1 MSRRFL
7 ASAHR
12 DYRVCAALTGLLAF
26 LVYLRTLAPSV
37 MWYDMGELTTT
48 SYVLGIAHNTGYP
61 LYILLGKLFTF
72 LPVGDVACRVNL
84 MSAVF
89 AALTVATV
97 FLIVHEL
104 TESRF
109 AALVGSLTLAFSST
123 LWSNANWA
131 ESYSLNAFSTA
142 LITLLLLRWRG
153 SGKAWQL
160 YLVFLVFGLSLGNH
174 RLILLLSPGILAFLW
189 SGRHAL
195 NRGRLFGCG
204 LALLLGLSV
213 YLYLPIR
220 GSQHPSLNW
229 AQPANLHTYLSMF
242 LTGDSRG
249 EYWNF
254 AFFDRLDILG
264 LFPLNEFS
272 AFGLALAAVGLVY
285 VWRKQRVLAVYGLSL
300 CALVGFVALTY
311 RIHNVYN
318 YLIPGYLVLGIWMG
332 CGAKALLSF
341 GLQLSDV
348 RRLRWAQSGQY
359 LFSPLAAALLLLL
372 PAWLAAHNLS
382 RVDRSNDYSAHDF
395 ALTTLDRVKP
405 HATIITDSWTASP
418 LWYEQLVEG
427 YRHDVMVS
435 PLFSVPGEDVNS
447 FIEEQLRQGRPVYV
461 ADGLRVDVTAIGK
474 GYCVQP
480 VLLDGI
486 ETMVTNVLPK
496 PEYKDDLVRKGSLY
510 RVVKD
515 EPSLTV
521 GAVPDNARTLVSFGG
536 GLDLVGFRAEPA
548 VAQRGDVVRLDYFW
562 RLSAKT
568 DSDLQAR
575 LFFTDSDGL
584 VATRHGF
591 PLWWQGWELGG
602 GVKPTSGWE
611 PGRIVKEE
619 YFLLVP
625 RDVAPGAYNL
635 SLKARDASSGLLPE
649 SVDGAGDS
657 HSIGSLT
664 VR

>member
-7 ASAHR
+7 ASAQR

-26 LVYLRTLAPSV
+26 IVYLRTLAPTV

-72 LPVGDVACRVNL
+72 LPVGDVAYRVNL

-109 AALVGSLTLAFSST
+109 AALIGSLTLAFSST
-123 LWSNANWA
+123 FWSNANWA

-142 LITLLLLRWRG
+142 LITLLLLRWRE
-153 SGKAWQL
+153 SGKTWQL

-174 RLILLLSPGILAFLW
+174 RLILLLTPGILAFLW
-189 SGRHAL
+189 SGRQAL
-195 NRGRLFGCG
+195 DRGRLFRGG
-204 LALLLGLSV
+204 LVFLLGLSV

-220 GSQHPSLNW
+220 GSQNPSLNW
-229 AQPANLHTYLSMF
+229 AKPGDLQTYLSMF
-242 LTGDSRG
+242 LSGDSSGR
-249 EYWNF
+249 YWDF
-254 AFFDRLDILG
+254 AFFDRLDVLAR
-264 LFPLNEFS
+264 FPLNEFS
-272 AFGLALAAVGLVY
+272 VFGLALAVVGLVY
-285 VWRKQRVLAVYGLSL
+285 VWRRRRVLAVYGLSL
-300 CALVGFVALTY
+300 CVLVGFVVLTY
-311 RIHNVYN
+311 SIHNVYN
-318 YLIPGYLVLGIWMG
+318 YLIPAYLLLAVWTG
-332 CGAKALLSF
+332 CGAQALLSF
-341 GLQLSDV
+341 GLQLADV

-359 LFSPLAAALLLLL
+359 LFSPLAAAVLLLL
-372 PAWLAAHNLS
+372 PVWLVARNLP
-382 RVDRSNDYSAHDF
+382 RVDRSDDYSAHDF
-395 ALTTLDRVKP
+395 ALTTLDGVKP

-418 LWYEQLVEG
+418 LWYAQLVEG
-427 YRHDVMVS
+427 YRHDVLVS

-461 ADGLRVDVTAIGK
+461 AEGLRGGVSTIAK
-474 GYCVQP
+474 GYHVQP

-496 PEYKDDLVRKGSLY
+496 PEYKDDLVRNGSLY
-510 RVVKD
+510 RVLTD

-521 GAVPDNARTLVSFGG
+521 NAVPHGARTLVSFGG
-536 GLDLVGFRAEPA
+536 GLDLVGFRADPP
-548 VAQRGDVVRLDYFW
+548 VAQRGDIVRLDYYW
-562 RLSAKT
+562 LLSDKT
-568 DSDLQAR
+568 DADLLAR

-584 VATRHGF
+584 VATRRGF
-591 PLWWQGWELGG
+591 PLWWQGWELGAG
-602 GVKPTSGWE
+602 ARPTSMWE

-619 YFLLVP
+619 YYLLVP
-625 RDVAPGAYNL
+625 RDVAPGTYNL
-635 SLKARDASSGLLPE
+635 NLKIRDASSGLSLE
-649 SVDGAGDS
+649 SEGSTGDGAV
-657 HSIGSLT
+657 IGSLT